1 MPTDFDRWLSE
12 QFADTG
18 TFTALLVLLDVAEP
32 RVTPVCSSYVNVIG
46 DEIDWDEMTVLL
58 QGSGVA
64 WDAVAF
70 FVEVADGGGALTSVE
85 ANRRLEVLAK
95 AIEVDRL
102 HLNRGLLFDRLGRRL
117 RVEEMMPS

>member
-18 TFTALLVLLDVAEP
+18 TFTALLVLLDIAEP
-32 RVTPVCSSYVNVIG
+32 RVTAVCSSYVNVIG
-46 DEIDWDEMTVLL
+46 DEIDWEEMTVLL
-58 QGSGVA
+58 QGAGVA
-64 WDAVAF
+64 WGAVAF

-95 AIEVDRL
+95 AIDADRL
-102 HLNRGLLFDRLGRRL
+102 HLNRGSLFDRLGRRL

>member
-12 QFADTG
+12 QFGETG
-18 TFTALLVLLDVAEP
+18 PFTALIVLLHVAEP
-32 RVTPVCSSYVNVIG
+32 HVTPVCSSYVNVIG

-58 QGSGVA
+58 QGSGIG
-64 WDAVAF
+64 WDVVAF

-85 ANRRLEVLAK
+85 SNRRLKDLTL
-95 AIEVDRL
+95 AIEADRL
-102 HLNRGLLFDRLGRRL
+102 HLNRGRLFDRLGRRL

>member
-12 QFADTG
+12 QFAETG
-18 TFTALLVLLDVAEP
+18 PFTALLVLLHIAEP
-32 RVTPVCSSYVNVIG
+32 EVTPVCSSYVNVIG

-70 FVEVADGGGALTSVE
+70 FVEVADGG
-85 ANRRLEVLAK
+85 RRAHQ
-95 AIEVDRL
+95 R
-102 HLNRGLLFDRLGRRL
+102 RGQPSAQGPDPWRSRRTGCI
-117 RVEEMMPS
+117 